1 MPKKKVTQKQKQKQS
16 QKTVVNV
23 KVGDTKMKRVSR
35 PRSSA
40 PVSRMPMGIS
50 LTLQGSNVSLPAPPL
65 DAYNTMV
72 SQADALRRQMALSGQ
87 LIPQQ
92 QTNDLLNRVNATNP
106 FANISNVVPVGTLL
120 RPEQLQQQMVDSE
133 TTQNAYQSKDSASG
147 QVPLDQDWI
156 RNVAVSNLAQSFAR
170 VANKIGVV
178 EDVESIRDIDAFDS
192 QNQMEQ
198 SMLQRPVVRRS
209 VTDTDDLDEFIAGAR
224 GRAKGRQM
232 KELKE
237 AREAKKSGKPRK
249 LKVMEEDV
257 KEF

>member
-23 KVGDTKMKRVSR
+23 SVGETKKKRVSR

-50 LTLQGSNVSLPAPPL
+50 LTLQGSNVSLPAPPF
-65 DAYNTMV
+65 DAYNSMI

-92 QTNDLLNRVNATNP
+92 QTNDLLNRVSATNP
-106 FANISNVVPVGTLL
+106 FADVKNVVSVGSLM
-120 RPEQLQQQMVDSE
+120 RPEQLQQQMVDAE
-133 TTQNAYQSKDSASG
+133 TTQNAYQSSDSAAAPM
-147 QVPLDQDWI
+147 PLDQDWI
-156 RNVAVSNLAQSFAR
+156 RNIAVSNLGQSFAG
-170 VANKIGVV
+170 VANKIGIA
-178 EDVESIRDIDAFDS
+178 EDVESVRDIDAYDS

-198 SMLQRPVVRRS
+198 SMLQRPVLRRS
-209 VTDTDDLDEFIAGAR
+209 MSEDLDEFIAGAR
-224 GRAKGRQM
+224 ARAKARQDAT
-232 KELKE
+232 L
-237 AREAKKSGKPRK
+237 KKSIQSRKSGRPIK

-257 KEF
+257 IQEF